1 MMGLSTNEEARKMN
15 VRAIFIDM
23 DGTLLTAS
31 NSISRRNKE
40 AIYKLIN
47 QGVKVFLA
55 TGRHYDITAPYHK
68 EIGLQTPMICL
79 NGAAIHDAATGR
91 IIRMKTVR
99 LNEERFHNLTA
110 ESPCNVIIHTANGNY
125 YKETNKE
132 INYWTNVGQIPPRY
146 IGDLR
151 KANYQ
156 DVLKYSVRTGA
167 PCPELS
173 SLFKKEAEVID
184 WNDGF
189 ELVAPNVS
197 KWSAIKTLLTEIRM
211 SPDEVV
217 AIGDGPNDIEM
228 LRHAGTGV
236 AMGNA
241 SEKVKLAAD
250 FVTGHHENDGL
261 AEFIERNLLRSSK
274 SYAI

>member
-1 MMGLSTNEEARKMN
+1 MN

-23 DGTLLTAS
+23 DGTLLKAS
-31 NSISRRNKE
+31 NSISRRNIE
-40 AIYKLIN
+40 AIHRLIN

-55 TGRHYDITAPYHK
+55 TGRHYEVTAPYHK
-68 EIGLQTPMICL
+68 EIGLRTPMICL
-79 NGAAIHDAATGR
+79 NGAAIHDAETGR
-91 IIRMKTVR
+91 VMQMKTVQ
-99 LNEERFHNLTA
+99 LNEERFHHLTA
-110 ESPCNVIIHTANGNY
+110 ESPCNVMVHTANGLY
-125 YKETNKE
+125 VKE
-132 INYWTNVGQIPPRY
+132 INEEIDYWTKVGQIPPLY

-151 KANYQ
+151 KANYH

-167 PCPELS
+167 PSLELS
-173 SLFKKEAEVID
+173 AMFKKEADVID

-189 ELVAPNVS
+189 EIVAPNVS
-197 KWSAIKTLLTEIRM
+197 KWSAIKSLLTEFRM
-211 SPDEVV
+211 SPKEVV

-241 SEKVKLAAD
+241 SEKIKATAD
-250 FVTGHHENDGL
+250 FVTEHHENDGL
-261 AEFIERNLLRSSK
+261 AEFIERYLLKSSK

>member
-1 MMGLSTNEEARKMN
+1 MN
-15 VRAIFIDM
+15 VRAVFIDM

-31 NSISRRNKE
+31 NNITRRNME
-40 AIYKLIN
+40 GIYKLMN

-55 TGRHYDITAPYHK
+55 TGRHYEVTAPYHK

-79 NGAAIHDAATGR
+79 NGAAIHDAVTGR
-91 IIRMKTVR
+91 AIQMKTVR
-99 LNEERFHNLTA
+99 LNEERFHDLTA
-110 ESPCNVIIHTANGNY
+110 ENPCNVMIHTVNGLY
-125 YKETNKE
+125 CKETNEE
-132 INYWTNVGQIPPRY
+132 IDYWTKVGQIPPSY

-151 KANYQ
+151 QANYQ
-156 DVLKYSVRTGA
+156 DVLKYSVRTGIPSQEFSA
-167 PCPELS
+167 M
-173 SLFKKEAEVID
+173 FKNEADVIN

-197 KWSAIKTLLTEIRM
+197 KWSAIRSLLREFRI
-211 SPDEVV
+211 SPNEVV

-228 LRHAGTGV
+228 LRHVGTGV

-241 SEKVKLAAD
+241 SEEVKAAAD

-261 AEFIERNLLRSSK
+261 AEFIERYLHK
-274 SYAI
+274 SYESNVI

>member
-1 MMGLSTNEEARKMN
+1 MN

-31 NSISRRNKE
+31 NCISRRNIE
-40 AIYKLIN
+40 AIYRLIN

-55 TGRHYDITAPYHK
+55 TGRHYEVTAPYHK
-68 EIGLQTPMICL
+68 EIGLRTPMICL
-79 NGAAIHDAATGR
+79 NGAAIHDAGTGR
-91 IIRMKTVR
+91 AMQMKTLR
-99 LNEERFHNLTA
+99 LNEEQFHHLTA
-110 ESPCNVIIHTANGNY
+110 ENPCNVMIHTANGLY
-125 YKETNKE
+125 CKETNEE
-132 INYWTNVGQIPPRY
+132 IDYWTKIGQIPPKY

-151 KANYQ
+151 QANYQ

-167 PCPELS
+167 PVPLLS
-173 SLFKKEAEVID
+173 ALFKKEAEVID

-197 KWSAIKTLLTEIRM
+197 KWSAIESLLRAFQIN
-211 SPDEVV
+211 PNEVV

-228 LRHAGTGV
+228 LRHAGIGV

-241 SEKVKLAAD
+241 SEEIKAAAD

-261 AEFIERNLLRSSK
+261 AEFIERYLLTSYESS
-274 SYAI
+274 AV